1 MALPRQT
8 ATYKLAINIFAI
20 LLLSIFS
27 GFSQN
32 GYVKKYNGVPDWV
45 EIAGKNLFGGT
56 SDGGTL
62 TLSKTSGNQEFKS
75 YIFNKRGTS
84 NSTLIGIRQ
93 DSSANSKGINVV
105 VTGDT
110 AAILRRTTKG
120 GTTAILGKYKLP
132 AKNIWIKVAR
142 NGTTFSASYAT
153 DSPTSSTQSYTNI
166 TSILGAYNGWAN
178 SYWRGL
184 GVASNSPNLASTEFA
199 RYNGG
204 AWIAKIDSSLIT
216 TTTQTPTNTNCDC
229 GFNLLSVS
237 QLSNTEGQF
246 TFNSCSVSGLEWKL
260 KNTANTVLGSG
271 TVNTVTSSTVSFTIP
286 ANLATG
292 YYIFEANA
300 SNCVGADAE
309 TFGYTV
315 GTTTNSATAWVEY
328 PNGQYIY
335 DLNGNAITEQLRLSL
350 SGANSNT
357 LNVIAPGFG
366 CPSDRTASYTIDEGF
381 YTVAGNSVGWISGIP
396 SSITLVPDGRVHT
409 LTIGCVG
416 DVWGEGSNKGITN
429 VVQQYFKVGGT
440 PSATMTPDANLSYVQ
455 YPSSFVPNVNSLLR
469 QTTTQFPDFTL
480 PNKHNATLY
489 GFPKSLA
496 SFDFS
501 NRGWRYW
508 GYNSTIANTKRYW
521 LDPDTWANGA
531 LNDSGIMDDA
541 TALEATSW
549 GEQFANSQGGV
560 VRGELVSDGE
570 WRGLQMM
577 SPKGLNNSYYFW
589 KKAREIIGN
598 DAFLGEHQQAPFIPD
613 ARWNRGEL
621 TLEQLSI
628 PMNSGVSA
636 STVHNL
642 NNHPQAQLWNDVP
655 QVSDSNI
662 PNIPSGAR
670 AGDYMDIVV
679 NGYTSAYNQ
688 ANAYTTLWATWV
700 NKKYWP
706 SKRVQVVIEGFNE
719 TSVYGE
725 RFGQIIRSWKW
736 GNKGAAIF
744 ELPPLSASANEN
756 IALIANTAGD
766 GIQDW
771 RSTGNQQETNPAY
784 YHCNNSYR
792 GCSNIA
798 NYDYNGETYPTT
810 WNGVQD
816 YITAGLYKFSQ
827 VPSDV
832 NQSEKFFY
840 EMSLDNKVTWI
851 TGINLNPLNSEK
863 FNRPSVIGM
872 KNSTG
877 SKHAILAIFQ
887 KNNPTQQYSFHI
899 RHPDFGEK
907 RITVNG
913 QFPELIIFNQ

>member
-1 MALPRQT
+1 MALQRQT

-20 LLLSIFS
+20 LLLSIS

-75 YIFNKRGTS
+75 YIFNKRGSS
-84 NSTLIGIRQ
+84 NSTLVGIRQ
-93 DSSANSKGINVV
+93 DSSANSRGINVV
-105 VTGDT
+105 ITGDT

-132 AKNIWIKVAR
+132 SRNIWIKVAR

-153 DSPTSSTQSYTNI
+153 DSPTSSTQTYTPI
-166 TSILGAYNGWAN
+166 TSVAGAYSGWAN

-184 GVASNSPNLASTEFA
+184 GVASNSSNLATTEFA
-199 RYNGG
+199 RYANGG
-204 AWIAKIDSSLIT
+204 WIAKIDSSLIGT
-216 TTTQTPTNTNCDC
+216 PTPNPTPTNTNCDC

-246 TFNSCSVSGLEWKL
+246 TFNSCSVSALEWRI
-260 KNTANTVLGSG
+260 KNTTNTVLASG
-271 TVNTVTSSTVSFTIP
+271 TVSSVTSATVPFTIP

-315 GTTTNSATAWVEY
+315 GTTTSSPTAWVEY

-335 DLNGNAITEQLRLSL
+335 DLSGNVITEQLRLSL
-350 SGANSNT
+350 SGENNNV
-357 LNVIAPGFG
+357 LNIVAPGFG
-366 CPSDRTASYTIDEGF
+366 CPTDRTASYTIDDGF
-381 YTVAGNSVGWISGIP
+381 YSTSGNTMGWISGIP
-396 SSITLVPDGRVHT
+396 SSVTLIPDGRVHN
-409 LTIGCVG
+409 LTIACVG
-416 DVWGEGSNKGITN
+416 DIWGEGINKGITN
-429 VVQQYFKVGGT
+429 AVQQYFKVGG
-440 PSATMTPDANLSYVQ
+440 SAASTFTADANLNYVQ
-455 YPSSFVPNVNSLLR
+455 YPSSFTPNMNSMLR
-469 QTTTQFPDFTL
+469 QTTTQFPDFSL

-496 SFDFS
+496 NFDFS
-501 NRGWRYW
+501 NRGWKYW
-508 GYNSTIANTKRYW
+508 GYNSVIPPTKRYW
-521 LDPDTWANGA
+521 LEPDNWAGGAWGDPGV
-531 LNDSGIMDDA
+531 MDDA
-541 TALEATSW
+541 TASQATNW
-549 GEQFANSQGGV
+549 GQEFANSQGGV
-560 VRGELVSDGE
+560 VRGALVSDGE
-570 WRGLQMM
+570 WRGLNMLNA
-577 SPKGLNNSYYFW
+577 KGQNNSYYFW
-589 KKAREIIGN
+589 KKAREIVGN
-598 DAFLGEHQQAPFIPD
+598 EAFLGEHQVSPYQVPAAWWEGRTD
-613 ARWNRGEL
+613 
-621 TLEQLSI
+621 LEYVSI
-628 PMNSGVSA
+628 PMGNS
-636 STVHNL
+636 TPTIVHN
-642 NNHPQAQLWNDVP
+642 QASNAQTQAWDNVPIINDN
-655 QVSDSNI
+655 DI
-662 PNIPSGAR
+662 PNIPAGAR
-670 AGDYMDIVV
+670 AGDFMDMVV
-679 NGYTSAYNQ
+679 SGYTGTFNST
-688 ANAYTTLWATWV
+688 NAYTVAWQAYV

-706 SKRVQVVIEGFNE
+706 TKKLHVVIEGFNE
-719 TSVYGE
+719 TSVFGD

-736 GNKGAAIF
+736 GVNKGAAIY

-756 IALIANTAGD
+756 MAIIANFLGD

-771 RSTGNQQETNPAY
+771 RSTNNQQETNPGAY
-784 YHCNNSYR
+784 PCNNSYR
-792 GCSNIA
+792 GCNEVS
-798 NYDYNGETYPTT
+798 DPSGSYPTT
-810 WNGVQD
+810 WNGAQD

-827 VPSDV
+827 VPSDI
-832 NQSEKFFY
+832 NQTEKFFY
-840 EMSLDNKVTWI
+840 EISLDNKVTWI

-863 FNRPSVIGM
+863 LNRPTVIGM
-872 KNSTG
+872 KNSSG

-913 QFPELIIFNQ
+913 QFPELIIYKQ